1 MQGAKRVDGGERV
14 HETPTTAMRRARP
27 RRASAK
33 ATIAALHARDGRDV
47 PAFARPQRIGSVA
60 LVGAGPG
67 DPELLTLKAVR
78 LLRCAEAVVYDRLV
92 TASVLALAPRRSMR
106 IFVGK
111 ARDLHAM
118 SQSEINALLVRLA
131 RQGLRVVRLKGGD
144 PFVFGRGGEEIE
156 ALAAHGVPF
165 DVVPGISAANGV
177 AASARIPLTHREHAQ
192 ACLFVTGHLKDGTLD
207 LDWSALAR
215 PRQTLVVYMGL
226 TALPA
231 LCRELVQHGLPA
243 ATPAAAIANGTLPQE
258 RVVTATVATLGGAV
272 AEAGLASP
280 ALVIVGDVVD
290 VRSAVVD
297 QLVAASSAGD
307 GFSSRRSLI
316 SAPPSDGVALNP

>member
-1 MQGAKRVDGGERV
+1 MDGGERV
-14 HETPTTAMRRARP
+14 DDTPATEIRRARP
-27 RRASAK
+27 LRVSTQVANASPRAHDGDDAP
-33 ATIAALHARDGRDV
+33 AYARTPRV
-47 PAFARPQRIGSVA
+47 GSVA

-92 TASVLALAPRRSMR
+92 TASVLALAPRKAMR

-111 ARDLHAM
+111 ARDRHAM
-118 SQSEINALLVRLA
+118 SQSDINALLVRLA
-131 RQGLRVVRLKGGD
+131 QQGLRVVRLKGGD

-207 LDWSALAR
+207 LDWAALAR
-215 PRQTLVVYMGL
+215 ARQTLVVYMGL

-231 LCRELVQHGLPA
+231 LCRELVRHGLAA

-258 RVVTATVATLGGAV
+258 RVVTATIATLDAAV
-272 AEAGLASP
+272 AEAALTSP
-280 ALVIVGDVVD
+280 ALVIVGDVVA
-290 VRSAVVD
+290 VRAAVAN
-297 QLVAASSAGD
+297 QLVTASDAGA
-307 GFSSRRSLI
+307 GFSARRSLI
-316 SAPPSDGVALNP
+316 IAPSSDGVALNP